1 MKTPTKRKSSVKVG
15 ALFEEYCSESSV
27 HGVRFFVGN
36 QRGACVKL
44 IWVSVF
50 ITSLVGCGMM
60 IQQAYNKWDRT
71 PVIVTLSE
79 VPTPVW
85 DMDFPAIT
93 ICPEIKVLNTNI
105 GKMKAIMHHCSGI
118 YKYEGNFMF
127 NFNQV
132 PEPNLVDFLKD
143 VALDRRGVFTMCS
156 STSDARCNDY
166 MQVTLTNEGICYSFN
181 MISQAEM
188 FHPDVLQDEYQYLE
202 PWDTDG
208 ATVERGELLK
218 VAGSGLDA
226 SIGFNLIH
234 YPLKIDTSCVRG
246 RGYRVLIHEPTVYPD
261 LSKRNIRLSLS
272 QTLTVALKPNIMM
285 TSPELS
291 KYSAQKRQC
300 YFGHEHPLRFF
311 RRYNQDNCE
320 LECLTNYTLAR
331 CGCVHFS
338 MPRTNGTRVCRFEE
352 EHCPYDAR
360 GALFIRKQNRT
371 GTDDY
376 LLRCDCLPA
385 CSSVRFDLQITQD
398 SHTEE
403 HEVPTRF
410 ETLEELQARLQI
422 PVYSVLQVYFQ
433 DTHFIPAQRSELHG
447 LVDFLANC
455 GGLLGLFI
463 GQSVKEEVFREYCAN
478 SSIHGVRYFDRNE
491 RTVCERFFITTI
503 AIYFKESYFIT
514 SKRSELYGWVDFLAN
529 CGGLLGLFMG
539 GYSQGYK
546 LKIHGIDEY
555 PHMAKRNLRLPLGHE
570 ISIALK
576 PQMIVTSP
584 SAADYSWEK
593 RQCFFNHERHLRF
606 FQIYNQEN
614 CELECLTNVTRA
626 SSVSYDME
634 MAQTSLDMEK
644 FRLANNE
651 LPRDHLDKFT
661 VTTLAIYFKE
671 SYFISSK
678 RSELY
683 GWVDFLANCGG
694 LLAITICP
702 ETKVPAN
709 KLNFTAEMNA
719 LLEDYHDNN
728 ATSDRESIDQ
738 LKAVAQL
745 CNIIFHSD
753 NKLLQYV
760 NGTEDDVVGMLKNL
774 SLSRHGTLGLCQYSN
789 QYMLCAEHLKE
800 TLTEEGFCYT
810 FNMMPDDE
818 IFRKSSLHTEYTYT
832 ESWLPFSDPV
842 TLAPLY
848 ARGAGL
854 HAGLLVY
861 LKQAK
866 EDVDYMCTG
875 YKLMIHDP
883 AEYPQVSMRN
893 MRIPFG
899 HEISIALKPQM
910 MITSQSA
917 ADFSWEKRQCFFN
930 NERYLRY
937 FKIYNQ
943 DNCEL
948 ECLTNFLNL

>member
-1 MKTPTKRKSSVKVG
+1 MVCGFLSATRE
-15 ALFEEYCSESSV
+15 ALV
-27 HGVRFFVGN
+27 
-36 QRGACVKL
+36 L

-50 ITSLVGCGMM
+50 ILSLAGCGMM

-93 ICPEIKVLNTNI
+93 ICPEIKVLNTKYNFTQEFEALQSQWYQGKGTTNRTITITDESI

-127 NFNQV
+127 NFNHV

-218 VAGSGLDA
+218 VAVMVKLFSAVSYLRNA
-226 SIGFNLIH
+226 ANACPSF
-234 YPLKIDTSCVRG
+234 SAQRG

-403 HEVPTRF
+403 REVRTRF
-410 ETLEELQARLQI
+410 ETLEELQARLQ
-422 PVYSVLQVYFQ
+422 
-433 DTHFIPAQRSELHG
+433 
-447 LVDFLANC
+447 
-455 GGLLGLFI
+455 
-463 GQSVKEEVFREYCAN
+463 
-478 SSIHGVRYFDRNE
+478 
-491 RTVCERFFITTI
+491 
-503 AIYFKESYFIT
+503 
-514 SKRSELYGWVDFLAN
+514 
-529 CGGLLGLFMG
+529 M
-539 GYSQGYK
+539 
-546 LKIHGIDEY
+546 
-555 PHMAKRNLRLPLGHE
+555 
-570 ISIALK
+570 
-576 PQMIVTSP
+576 
-584 SAADYSWEK
+584 
-593 RQCFFNHERHLRF
+593 
-606 FQIYNQEN
+606 
-614 CELECLTNVTRA
+614 
-626 SSVSYDME
+626 
-634 MAQTSLDMEK
+634 
-644 FRLANNE
+644 
-651 LPRDHLDKFT
+651 
-661 VTTLAIYFKE
+661 
-671 SYFISSK
+671 
-678 RSELY
+678 
-683 GWVDFLANCGG
+683 
-694 LLAITICP
+694 
-702 ETKVPAN
+702 
-709 KLNFTAEMNA
+709 
-719 LLEDYHDNN
+719 
-728 ATSDRESIDQ
+728 
-738 LKAVAQL
+738 
-745 CNIIFHSD
+745 
-753 NKLLQYV
+753 
-760 NGTEDDVVGMLKNL
+760 
-774 SLSRHGTLGLCQYSN
+774 
-789 QYMLCAEHLKE
+789 
-800 TLTEEGFCYT
+800 
-810 FNMMPDDE
+810 
-818 IFRKSSLHTEYTYT
+818 
-832 ESWLPFSDPV
+832 
-842 TLAPLY
+842 
-848 ARGAGL
+848 
-854 HAGLLVY
+854 
-861 LKQAK
+861 
-866 EDVDYMCTG
+866 
-875 YKLMIHDP
+875 
-883 AEYPQVSMRN
+883 
-893 MRIPFG
+893 
-899 HEISIALKPQM
+899 
-910 MITSQSA
+910 
-917 ADFSWEKRQCFFN
+917 
-930 NERYLRY
+930 
-937 FKIYNQ
+937 
-943 DNCEL
+943 
-948 ECLTNFLNL
+948 